1 MDVQLQAVSPPAE
14 LVEVVPEVLGKVSI
28 LYSRTGSQML
38 LHLLLFLQTPL
49 VIFLSAHTVA
59 EAVPQLHSP

>member
-28 LYSRTGSQML
+28 LYRTGSQML

-59 EAVPQLHSP
+59 EAAPQLHSP